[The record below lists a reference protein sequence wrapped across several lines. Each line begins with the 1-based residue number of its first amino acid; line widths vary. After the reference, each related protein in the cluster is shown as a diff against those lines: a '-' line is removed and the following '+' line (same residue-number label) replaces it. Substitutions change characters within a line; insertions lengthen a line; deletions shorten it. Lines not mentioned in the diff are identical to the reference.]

1 MKARLIFNDKNLN
14 DNLFVKCLVLTL
26 YRVFMI
32 VALTITK
39 FSRLTIPFAF
49 VGMAVLRLPLWLNK
63 KCKFWKLMGSG
74 KDARVDLSPDYKH
87 WAVLTTWDNRNDYD
101 RFHHGSVVMK
111 WFNTFGIE
119 SFTILLN
126 PLASH
131 GLWTKEQPF
140 KVEKNIKISSGKI
153 AVITR
158 AAIKFNRLK
167 EFRQNIKRAADAMRI
182 SPGFILSAGMGEN
195 PFFDQATFSIWE
207 NAESVKNYAYKT
219 FDHADVIKLTRARE
233 WYKEELFARFS
244 IIDSWGTLNG
254 VSVEF

>member
-1 MKARLIFNDKNLN
+1 
-14 DNLFVKCLVLTL
+14 
-26 YRVFMI
+26 MI

-39 FSRLTIPFAF
+39 FRGLTVPFAF
-49 VGMAVLRLPLWLNK
+49 IGMAVLRVPLWLNN
-63 KCKFWKLMGSG
+63 KCDFWKLMGSG

-101 RFHHGSVVMK
+101 HFQHNSVVMK
-111 WFNTFGIE
+111 WFKIFGIE

-126 PLASH
+126 PLTSH
-131 GLWTKEQPF
+131 GLWSKQQPF
-140 KVEKNIKISSGKI
+140 KFDQTNKSASGKI

-182 SPGFILSAGMGEN
+182 APGFILSAGMGEN

-254 VSVEF
+254 VSIEL